1 MEERRNNSLD
11 RLLVEIGGL
20 KEMCKTTHETVSSL
34 NTRVGIQNGRVGKLE
49 KWQSYLMG
57 MGTILVLL
65 VVPIALKMWPVMMKS
80 IYGGN

>member
-1 MEERRNNSLD
+1 MEERRGNSID
-11 RLLVEIGGL
+11 RVLVEIGSL
-20 KEMCKTTHETVSSL
+20 KEKCDRTNVTVESL

-65 VVPIALKMWPVMMKS
+65 VIPVVLKVWPLIMKS
-80 IYGGN
+80 IYSN